1 MAREESE
8 LDQETLDRVLA
19 EELAKGTDRR
29 VAEGRARRAAV
40 QAHRAKT
47 GEAPAAPG
55 AAAAG
60 AAAPAAGAPAAPSG
74 DGGAASGDGGA
85 AAPAPAAAP
94 TTPAPAPVAARAPAP
109 AAAAATAAPAGTTT
123 LAPTRQAPAPTG
135 NVPEPKKGAEE
146 KHRLLALVPPEGIQR
161 VEREQGDR
169 INVWPHLL
177 IEEFIALLLVT
188 VTLVIFSTLVNA
200 PLRELANPNL
210 TPNPSKAPW
219 YFLGLQ
225 ELLRYFHPMV
235 AGVLFAPTLVLLAL
249 AVVPYV
255 DRNPSTKPGDRKIA
269 ITMFTMLM
277 MFGATL
283 TIIGSFFRGTGYNW
297 VWPWA
302 QGVFFDL

>member
-1 MAREESE
+1 MAREEAE

-47 GEAPAAPG
+47 GEAPTAPG
-55 AAAAG
+55 AV
-60 AAAPAAGAPAAPSG
+60 APAARAPATSGDGGAASG

-85 AAPAPAAAP
+85 AAPAPAA
-94 TTPAPAPVAARAPAP
+94 PAPAPVAARAPAP

-188 VTLVIFSTLVNA
+188 VTLVIFSTFVNA

-269 ITMFTMLM
+269 ITMFTMLL

-302 QGVFFDL
+302 QGVFFEL

>member
-1 MAREESE
+1 MARREETP
-8 LDQETLDRVLA
+8 LDQETYERVLA

-29 VAEGRARRAAV
+29 VAEGRARSAAVRAYRAAH
-40 QAHRAKT
+40 ADGASAT
-47 GEAPAAPG
+47 PA
-55 AAAAG
+55 
-60 AAAPAAGAPAAPSG
+60 
-74 DGGAASGDGGA
+74 A
-85 AAPAPAAAP
+85 AAPAPAATA
-94 TTPAPAPVAARAPAP
+94 TAPAP
-109 AAAAATAAPAGTTT
+109 AATADPVPAATAAPVPAA
-123 LAPTRQAPAPTG
+123 APVAAAMMPTPVREAPPPTG
-135 NVPEPKKGAEE
+135 NVPEPKKGAPE

-177 IEEFIALLLVT
+177 IEEFIALLVVSAGLV
-188 VTLVIFSTLVNA
+188 VFSTFVNA

-225 ELLRYFHPMV
+225 ELLRYFHPLV
-235 AGVLFAPTLVLLAL
+235 AGVTIPFIIILTGLAAAPFI
-249 AVVPYV
+249 
-255 DRNPSTKPGDRKIA
+255 DRNPSTRPGDRKLA
-269 ITMFTMLM
+269 ITMFTMLF

-302 QGVFFDL
+302 QGVFFEL

>member
-1 MAREESE
+1 MAREDTP
-8 LDQETLDRVLA
+8 LDQETFDRVLA
-19 EELAKGTDRR
+19 EELGKGTDRR
-29 VAEGRARRAAV
+29 VAEGRARAAAV
-40 QAHRAKT
+40 RAQRAKT
-47 GEAPAAPG
+47 GEGSPPATPV
-55 AAAAG
+55 AAAEPAS
-60 AAAPAAGAPAAPSG
+60 AAAPAAP
-74 DGGAASGDGGA
+74 
-85 AAPAPAAAP
+85 AAPAPAA
-94 TTPAPAPVAARAPAP
+94 PAP
-109 AAAAATAAPAGTTT
+109 AAPAAPPAAVPAAVTATE
-123 LAPTRQAPAPTG
+123 RQAPAPTG
-135 NVPEPKKGAEE
+135 NVPEAKKGAPE

-177 IEEFIALLLVT
+177 IEEFVAMLIVLAALT
-188 VTLVIFSTLVNA
+188 IFSTFVNA

-249 AVVPYV
+249 AVAPYV

-269 ITMFTMLM
+269 ITMFTMLL

-302 QGVFFDL
+302 QGLFFEL

>member
-1 MAREESE
+1 MAREDTP
-8 LDQETLDRVLA
+8 LDQETFDNVLA
-19 EELAKGTDRR
+19 DELAKGTDRR
-29 VAEGRARRAAV
+29 VAEGRARSAAV
-40 QAHRAKT
+40 RAHRVKT
-47 GEAPAAPG
+47 GEGGPAPA
-55 AAAAG
+55 
-60 AAAPAAGAPAAPSG
+60 AAAPAAATAAPAAAPV
-74 DGGAASGDGGA
+74 

-94 TTPAPAPVAARAPAP
+94 T
-109 AAAAATAAPAGTTT
+109 AAAATAVATAPA
-123 LAPTRQAPAPTG
+123 RQAPAPTG
-135 NVPEPKKGAEE
+135 NVPEPKKGAPE

-177 IEEFIALLLVT
+177 IEEFVAMLIVLA
-188 VTLVIFSTLVNA
+188 TLTIFSTFVNA

-225 ELLRYFHPMV
+225 ELLRYFHPMI
-235 AGVLFAPTLVLLAL
+235 AGVVFAPTLVLLAL
-249 AVVPYV
+249 VVAPFV
-255 DRNPSTKPGDRKIA
+255 DRNPSTKPGDRKLA
-269 ITMFTMLM
+269 ITLFTMLM

-302 QGVFFDL
+302 QGVFFEL

>member
-1 MAREESE
+1 MARDDTP
-8 LDQETLDRVLA
+8 LDQETFDRVLA
-19 EELAKGTDRR
+19 EELGKGVDRR
-29 VAEGRARRAAV
+29 VAEGRARSAAVRAA
-40 QAHRAKT
+40 RAKS
-47 GEAPAAPG
+47 GEAPSVTHV
-55 AAAAG
+55 AAATPAG
-60 AAAPAAGAPAAPSG
+60 DG
-74 DGGAASGDGGA
+74 DGGAAPA
-85 AAPAPAAAP
+85 AAPSPAPAAAV
-94 TTPAPAPVAARAPAP
+94 PAAVAAAPVAAAPVPVGAP
-109 AAAAATAAPAGTTT
+109 AATLTAPE
-123 LAPTRQAPAPTG
+123 RQAPPPSG
-135 NVPEPKKGAEE
+135 NVPEPKKGAPE

-177 IEEFIALLLVT
+177 IEEFVAMMIVLAALT
-188 VTLVIFSTLVNA
+188 IFATFVNA

-249 AVVPYV
+249 AVAPFV
-255 DRNPSTKPGDRKIA
+255 DRNPSIKPGDRKIA
-269 ITMFTMLM
+269 ITLFTMLI
-277 MFGATL
+277 MFGAVL

-302 QGVFFDL
+302 QGVFFEL

>member
-1 MAREESE
+1 MARDDTP
-8 LDQETLDRVLA
+8 LDQETFDRVLA
-19 EELAKGTDRR
+19 EELGKGVDRR
-29 VAEGRARRAAV
+29 VAEGRARSAAVRAA
-40 QAHRAKT
+40 RAKS
-47 GEAPAAPG
+47 GEAPSATPVA
-55 AAAAG
+55 
-60 AAAPAAGAPAAPSG
+60 AAAPAEDG
-74 DGGAASGDGGA
+74 DGGAAPA
-85 AAPAPAAAP
+85 AAPSPAPAAAV
-94 TTPAPAPVAARAPAP
+94 PAAVAAAPVAAAPVPVGAP
-109 AAAAATAAPAGTTT
+109 AATLTAPE
-123 LAPTRQAPAPTG
+123 RQAPPPSG
-135 NVPEPKKGAEE
+135 NVPEPKKGAPE

-177 IEEFIALLLVT
+177 IEEFVAMMIVLAALT
-188 VTLVIFSTLVNA
+188 IFATFVNA

-249 AVVPYV
+249 AVAPFV
-255 DRNPSTKPGDRKIA
+255 DRNPSIKPGDRKIA
-269 ITMFTMLM
+269 ITLFTMLI
-277 MFGATL
+277 MFGAVL

-302 QGVFFDL
+302 QGVFFEL

>member
-1 MAREESE
+1 MAREDTP
-8 LDQETLDRVLA
+8 LDQETFDRILA
-19 EELAKGTDRR
+19 EELGKGTDRR
-29 VAEGRARRAAV
+29 VAEGRARAAAV
-40 QAHRAKT
+40 RAQRAKT
-47 GEAPAAPG
+47 GEGSTP
-55 AAAAG
+55 AAAG
-60 AAAPAAGAPAAPSG
+60 AAPAEPAAAAEAAAPAAP
-74 DGGAASGDGGA
+74 AAPTP
-85 AAPAPAAAP
+85 AAPAPAA
-94 TTPAPAPVAARAPAP
+94 P
-109 AAAAATAAPAGTTT
+109 AAPPPAGTPPAAVPAAVT
-123 LAPTRQAPAPTG
+123 APERQAPAPTG
-135 NVPEPKKGAEE
+135 NVPEAKKGAPE

-177 IEEFIALLLVT
+177 IEEFVAMLIVLAALT
-188 VTLVIFSTLVNA
+188 IFSTFVNA

-249 AVVPYV
+249 AVAPYV

-269 ITMFTMLM
+269 ITMFTMLL

-302 QGVFFDL
+302 QGIFFEL

>member
-1 MAREESE
+1 MARREEAQ
-8 LDQETLDRVLA
+8 LDQETYERVLA

-29 VAEGRARRAAV
+29 VAEGRARAAAVRAYRAA
-40 QAHRAKT
+40 H
-47 GEAPAAPG
+47 GDG
-55 AAAAG
+55 AATTP
-60 AAAPAAGAPAAPSG
+60 PAS
-74 DGGAASGDGGA
+74 
-85 AAPAPAAAP
+85 APAPAAAVP
-94 TTPAPAPVAARAPAP
+94 AAAAAPAPVAA
-109 AAAAATAAPAGTTT
+109 AAPASA
-123 LAPTRQAPAPTG
+123 LAPVAAAVMPTPVREAPPPTG
-135 NVPEPKKGAEE
+135 NVPEPKRGAPE

-177 IEEFIALLLVT
+177 IEEFISLLV
-188 VTLVIFSTLVNA
+188 VSAGLVIFSTFVNA

-225 ELLRYFHPMV
+225 ELLRYFHPLV
-235 AGVLFAPTLVLLAL
+235 AGVTIPFIIILTGLAAAPFI
-249 AVVPYV
+249 
-255 DRNPSTKPGDRKIA
+255 DRNPSTKPGDRKLA
-269 ITMFTMLM
+269 ITMFTMLF

-302 QGVFFDL
+302 QGVFFEL

>member
-1 MAREESE
+1 MARREEAQ
-8 LDQETLDRVLA
+8 LDQETYEKVLA

-29 VAEGRARRAAV
+29 VAEGRARSAAVRAYRAA
-40 QAHRAKT
+40 H
-47 GEAPAAPG
+47 GESATPAPAAPTP
-55 AAAAG
+55 AAAAV
-60 AAAPAAGAPAAPSG
+60 
-74 DGGAASGDGGA
+74 
-85 AAPAPAAAP
+85 PAPAAAP
-94 TTPAPAPVAARAPAP
+94 APVPAAAGAPTLAAPVAAAMMPTPIREAPP
-109 AAAAATAAPAGTTT
+109 
-123 LAPTRQAPAPTG
+123 PTG
-135 NVPEPKKGAEE
+135 NVPEPKKGAPE

-177 IEEFIALLLVT
+177 IEEFISLLV
-188 VTLVIFSTLVNA
+188 VSAGLVVFSTFVNA

-225 ELLRYFHPMV
+225 ELLRYFHPLV
-235 AGVLFAPTLVLLAL
+235 AGVAIPFIIILTGLAAAPFI
-249 AVVPYV
+249 

-269 ITMFTMLM
+269 ITMFTMLF

-302 QGVFFDL
+302 QGVFFEL

>member
-1 MAREESE
+1 M
-8 LDQETLDRVLA
+8 
-19 EELAKGTDRR
+19 
-29 VAEGRARRAAV
+29 
-40 QAHRAKT
+40 
-47 GEAPAAPG
+47 
-55 AAAAG
+55 
-60 AAAPAAGAPAAPSG
+60 
-74 DGGAASGDGGA
+74 
-85 AAPAPAAAP
+85 PAP
-94 TTPAPAPVAARAPAP
+94 
-109 AAAAATAAPAGTTT
+109 
-123 LAPTRQAPAPTG
+123 QAPAPTG
-135 NVPEPKKGAEE
+135 NVPEPKKGAPE

-177 IEEFIALLLVT
+177 IEEFIALLVVLAGLT
-188 VTLVIFSTLVNA
+188 IFSTFVNA

-235 AGVLFAPTLVLLAL
+235 AGVVFAPTLVLLAL
-249 AVVPYV
+249 AVVPFV
-255 DRNPSTKPGDRKIA
+255 DRNPSIKPGDRKLA
-269 ITMFTMLM
+269 ITLFTMLM

>member
-1 MAREESE
+1 MAREDTP
-8 LDQETLDRVLA
+8 LDQETFDRILA
-19 EELAKGTDRR
+19 EETAKGTDRR
-29 VAEGRARRAAV
+29 VAEGRARSAAVRAYRAA
-40 QAHRAKT
+40 H
-47 GEAPAAPG
+47 GEEPRT
-55 AAAAG
+55 
-60 AAAPAAGAPAAPSG
+60 
-74 DGGAASGDGGA
+74 
-85 AAPAPAAAP
+85 PAPAAAGNGDG
-94 TTPAPAPVAARAPAP
+94 
-109 AAAAATAAPAGTTT
+109 AAAATAAPATAPAAAVAAPAPAAGGGTATAT

-135 NVPEPKKGAEE
+135 NVPEPKKGAQE

-177 IEEFIALLLVT
+177 IEELVAMLVMT
-188 VTLVIFSTLVNA
+188 VGLVIFSTFINA

-249 AVVPYV
+249 AIVPYI
-255 DRNPSTKPGDRKIA
+255 DRNPSTRPGDRKIA
-269 ITMFTMLM
+269 ITMFTMLF

-283 TIIGSFFRGTGYNW
+283 TIIGSFF
-297 VWPWA
+297 
-302 QGVFFDL
+302 

>member
-1 MAREESE
+1 VAREEAE

-55 AAAAG
+55 AAA
-60 AAAPAAGAPAAPSG
+60 PAAGAPASPSG
-74 DGGAASGDGGA
+74 DGGAVSGDGGA
-85 AAPAPAAAP
+85 AAPTP
-94 TTPAPAPVAARAPAP
+94 TAKAPAPVAARSPAP
-109 AAAAATAAPAGTTT
+109 AAAAAAVTAAPAGTTT

-188 VTLVIFSTLVNA
+188 VTLVIFSTFVNA

>member
-1 MAREESE
+1 M
-8 LDQETLDRVLA
+8 
-19 EELAKGTDRR
+19 
-29 VAEGRARRAAV
+29 
-40 QAHRAKT
+40 
-47 GEAPAAPG
+47 
-55 AAAAG
+55 
-60 AAAPAAGAPAAPSG
+60 AAPAAVG
-74 DGGAASGDGGA
+74 
-85 AAPAPAAAP
+85 
-94 TTPAPAPVAARAPAP
+94 VAAP
-109 AAAAATAAPAGTTT
+109 AAAASVATLTAPE
-123 LAPTRQAPAPTG
+123 RQAPAPTG
-135 NVPEPKKGAEE
+135 NVPEPKRGAPE

-177 IEEFIALLLVT
+177 IEEFVAMMIVLAALT
-188 VTLVIFSTLVNA
+188 IFATFVNA

-249 AVVPYV
+249 AVAPFV

-269 ITMFTMLM
+269 ITLFTMLL
-277 MFGATL
+277 MFGAVL